1 MSTPYI
7 DVYVEGTP
15 VPQGS
20 LRASRQGHLYYSNAK
35 KLTPWRNAMMDAVRD
50 ALPSDH
56 EPIDVGVFV
65 QMEFYFPRPKSVTR
79 EQKLTAPD
87 TDKLARAVHDAL
99 TNAELY
105 TDDSRVVG
113 FMARKYYS
121 DDEHPPGV
129 RIRAWED

>member
-1 MSTPYI
+1 MT
-7 DVYVEGTP
+7 
-15 VPQGS
+15 
-20 LRASRQGHLYYSNAK
+20 
-35 KLTPWRNAMMDAVRD
+35 DAVQD

-99 TNAELY
+99 TNADLY
-105 TDDSRVVG
+105 VDDSRVVG

-129 RIRAWED
+129 RIRVWED